1 MTVTQADANSP
12 RSITLNETEVLKG
25 DAYLL
30 PWNVNGQDKLYHWN
44 PKGGT
49 ARSLDKKMQGKT
61 NLHLYELT
69 DQGRIDK
76 GAIATTNNQVTIQ
89 AEANTPYVI
98 AEPDSI
104 EPMTFGTGTPFKD
117 PGFNEANT
125 LKNNWKVFRGDG
137 EVKKMLTVI
146 MSLVQKKKEPKSNKT
161 SIFLNQENIVCI

>member
-1 MTVTQADANSP
+1 M
-12 RSITLNETEVLKG
+12 
-25 DAYLL
+25 
-30 PWNVNGQDKLYHWN
+30 
-44 PKGGT
+44 
-49 ARSLDKKMQGKT
+49 
-61 NLHLYELT
+61 
-69 DQGRIDK
+69 
-76 GAIATTNNQVTIQ
+76 TIQ

-161 SIFLNQENIVCI
+161 SIFLNEENIVCI